1 MRQKTMA
8 LLDSG
13 NSCKFSGCL
22 KGQFARSLNLRIE
35 SRDDIVVGSASASH
49 NMSVEGIANFQM
61 GIQIGAAYVCLIWYV
76 W

>member
-1 MRQKTMA
+1 MA

-22 KGQFARSLNLRIE
+22 KGQFARNLNLHIE
-35 SRDDIVVGSASASH
+35 SRADIVVGSASASH
-49 NMSVEGIANFQM
+49 YMSVEGIANFQM